1 MSRLVIALGG
11 NALGDN
17 YLTQQELLKQ
27 TAKDIVSLIEK
38 GHEVVITH
46 GNGPQVG
53 MINLAFDNNNIKLPL
68 DICTAMSQGYIG
80 FHIQNEILYEINK
93 KNINYDVAT
102 LLTEVIVD
110 KHDEAFLNPTKPI
123 GKFYTEDEV
132 KQLNKNNEI
141 FKEDAGRG
149 YRRVVASPKP
159 LKIKNKNII
168 KKLLENKT
176 IVVACGGG
184 GIPVFDNEIN
194 VNAVIDKDLTS
205 SLLAKEIEADFLII
219 LTAVEQVELNFG
231 KENAKKLE
239 KIDISELKECV
250 KNNEFAKGSMLPK
263 IEAAINFTSLTGNQT
278 IITSLKNLGNVLE
291 NVNKTIIE
299 K

>member
-1 MSRLVIALGG
+1 M
-11 NALGDN
+11 
-17 YLTQQELLKQ
+17 
-27 TAKDIVSLIEK
+27 
-38 GHEVVITH
+38 
-46 GNGPQVG
+46 
-53 MINLAFDNNNIKLPL
+53 
-68 DICTAMSQGYIG
+68 
-80 FHIQNEILYEINK
+80 
-93 KNINYDVAT
+93 
-102 LLTEVIVD
+102 
-110 KHDEAFLNPTKPI
+110 
-123 GKFYTEDEV
+123 
-132 KQLNKNNEI
+132 
-141 FKEDAGRG
+141 
-149 YRRVVASPKP
+149 
-159 LKIKNKNII
+159 
-168 KKLLENKT
+168 
-176 IVVACGGG
+176 
-184 GIPVFDNEIN
+184 FDNEIN

-278 IITSLKNLGNVLE
+278 IITSLKNLENILE

>member
-110 KHDEAFLNPTKPI
+110 KNDEAFLNPTKPI

-159 LKIKNKNII
+159 IKIKNKNII

>member
-27 TAKDIVSLIEK
+27 TAEDIVSLIEK

-93 KNINYDVAT
+93 KNIKYDVAT

-110 KHDEAFLNPTKPI
+110 KNDEEFLNPTKPI

>member
-27 TAKDIVSLIEK
+27 TAEDIVSLIEK

-110 KHDEAFLNPTKPI
+110 KNDEEFLNPTKPI